1 MPINEPI
8 VLKFQRTGSSYAR
21 ANEVASW
28 MGLTIEAYLLKCIE
42 DGHKLHQ
49 TRMAEELELPAC
61 LRRQKDYAPTLLRK
75 T

>member
-8 VLKFQRTGSSYAR
+8 VLKFQRIGSSYAR
-21 ANEVASW
+21 AHEVANW

-49 TRMAEELELPAC
+49 ARMVDDLELPAC
-61 LRRQKDYAPTLLRK
+61 LRRQHGDAPPHLRK